1 MKQEGSTMDW
11 VHLLAGPL
19 VGAVIGYCTNYIA
32 VKMLFRPRRPV
43 KVGKW
48 KLPLTPG
55 IIPKRKPQL
64 AHAIGQAV
72 GERLFTAADVKAAVL
87 SDEVKASV
95 SDAVLGG
102 MTGDGRSL
110 EEQLQRGMGEET
122 YERCKE
128 TVSQK
133 LCAKLEKEIRHME
146 LGAIIAERGSAAIK
160 EKVAGTMLAM
170 FVHDRTIATLAES
183 IQSGVDQYLEEN
195 LHETLLPKVQGELDA
210 LAGKSTEELC
220 QALAAEP
227 ELLRRVVEQ
236 VYDAVVSAKADQVL
250 ETIHVS
256 EIVEQKINEMEVE
269 ELERLVLSVM
279 KHELRTIVNLGALIG
294 FVIGILNVF
303 IG

>member
-1 MKQEGSTMDW
+1 
-11 VHLLAGPL
+11 
-19 VGAVIGYCTNYIA
+19 
-32 VKMLFRPRRPV
+32 
-43 KVGKW
+43 
-48 KLPLTPG
+48 
-55 IIPKRKPQL
+55 
-64 AHAIGQAV
+64 
-72 GERLFTAADVKAAVL
+72 
-87 SDEVKASV
+87 
-95 SDAVLGG
+95 
-102 MTGDGRSL
+102 
-110 EEQLQRGMGEET
+110 
-122 YERCKE
+122 
-128 TVSQK
+128 
-133 LCAKLEKEIRHME
+133 ME
-146 LGAIIAERGSAAIK
+146 LGAMIAERGSAAIK

-170 FVHDRTIATLAES
+170 FVHDRTISAMAES

-210 LAGKSTEELC
+210 LAGKSAEELC

-236 VYDAVVSAKADQVL
+236 VYDAVVSSKADQVL